1 METKFLPIVPDGVS
15 DEDFNSRFSGQN
27 PNGMENGR
35 LNMLNLINARQTVN
49 QLHWTDVLGVVTDVD
64 HQLNS
69 GYESIWYACL
79 LRNRDLDGDDVI
91 DADEIRWYL
100 ASVDQLTDL
109 WIGETAIPKAKLYM
123 NDIDASGV
131 EIPMKMEKHV
141 YMWQVV
147 VIILVQQIS
156 LQINLVIHGLYGQR
170 KVHREDLRLIH
181 RQHLV
186 NTLLVLRISLIVV

>member
-1 METKFLPIVPDGVS
+1 MFP

-27 PNGMENGR
+27 QGMENGR

-131 EIPMKMEKHV
+131 EIPIENGETRVHV
-141 YMWQVV
+141 ASSSYHPGTTDKPTNKPSDPWGYMGRGKC
-147 VIILVQQIS
+147 IERIC
-156 LQINLVIHGLYGQR
+156 
-170 KVHREDLRLIH
+170 
-181 RQHLV
+181 
-186 NTLLVLRISLIVV
+186 VLFTDSTW

>member
-1 METKFLPIVPDGVS
+1 
-15 DEDFNSRFSGQN
+15 
-27 PNGMENGR
+27 MENGR

-109 WIGETAIPKAKLYM
+109 WIGGNCY
-123 NDIDASGV
+123 S
-131 EIPMKMEKHV
+131 
-141 YMWQVV
+141 
-147 VIILVQQIS
+147 
-156 LQINLVIHGLYGQR
+156 
-170 KVHREDLRLIH
+170 
-181 RQHLV
+181 
-186 NTLLVLRISLIVV
+186 

>member
-1 METKFLPIVPDGVS
+1 MKTAWGTEAMMETKFLPIVPDGVS

-109 WIGETAIPKAKLYM
+109 WIGGNCY
-123 NDIDASGV
+123 S
-131 EIPMKMEKHV
+131 
-141 YMWQVV
+141 
-147 VIILVQQIS
+147 
-156 LQINLVIHGLYGQR
+156 
-170 KVHREDLRLIH
+170 
-181 RQHLV
+181 
-186 NTLLVLRISLIVV
+186 